1 MDQSLLTIKDRIE
14 LEQKKWLESKLFRGR
29 WKSIRASGIGDICT
43 RRIFYYMTCG
53 ELADEITTDL
63 VAIFEEGKDQEPG
76 VRRFLSELGFEINKS
91 GTTETMDTHGI
102 SGQVDGTLVV
112 NGTRYIVEIK
122 TVSEFAWEKLNEPK
136 DLDEGYYKKWYA
148 QMQTYLMLFNY
159 ERGLFILKR
168 KAAKQVKVI
177 EIELDYAFAEGLLK
191 KAETVL
197 AAIKANEPPD
207 FLAHNPGECKKCPF
221 FSKVCNPPFDFGETV
236 MNIDDV
242 ELEAKLKEREALEE
256 SSKEFA
262 LLDKE
267 IKGIKDHFPNL
278 KDAFCGPFHINI
290 KEQTR
295 KAYAVPDEIK
305 EQYAAPDSV
314 VKIVKIE
321 RVIE

>member
-177 EIELDYAFAEGLLK
+177 EIDDQDFL
-191 KAETVL
+191 VL
-197 AAIKANEPPD
+197 AGQR
-207 FLAHNPGECKKCPF
+207 AHCSPVERGKLLLPARIQRNSTDIPKPLVIQVRA
-221 FSKVCNPPFDFGETV
+221 SKVSNGGGPVANHKF
-236 MNIDDV
+236 
-242 ELEAKLKEREALEE
+242 LR
-256 SSKEFA
+256 A
-262 LLDKE
+262 LL
-267 IKGIKDHFPNL
+267 GLPP
-278 KDAFCGPFHINI
+278 A
-290 KEQTR
+290 
-295 KAYAVPDEIK
+295 
-305 EQYAAPDSV
+305 
-314 VKIVKIE
+314 
-321 RVIE
+321 